1 MELPEKISK
10 IYDLFKNYYT
20 EERVDITFVDPYAYI
35 IVHWP
40 SVTVKNENDDSI
52 EIYDL
57 FCKICV
63 RTEGRIVNRPL
74 FLRSTYTENQFAAG
88 YIHSHI
94 RRLGSISDIV
104 SWAGCCLGR
113 GPILGTIGEL
123 EGLLQDEERLLNLW
137 VLFIWELDKYVHVES
152 LDGGPYIRLTE
163 VLNPRFNTTIKS
175 ISGIPPS
182 GGLGMPY
189 KYTEGLH
196 NITCEEFYS
205 KLNKCIKNFM
215 KYLLHSNILKFSYNQ
230 GYIIGMSV
238 TEYVYAVSNAFIT
251 WSNDVYKAFTDKKDK
266 AIFKGLTKWLSQ
278 EVKFKEGYFVIESDG
293 TSRAVRTLHDNIGK
307 EIITFKGNKIKLR
320 VQDDNKNI
328 VPKVYNILNYKVLSY
343 IAYSVL
349 NYLNI
354 NYNPIKNI
362 TNGNKQSTKD

>member
-63 RTEGRIVNRPL
+63 NTEGRVINRPL
-74 FLRSTYTENQFAAG
+74 FLRSTYTENQFVAG

-94 RRLGSISDIV
+94 RRLSGISDTA

-123 EGLLQDEERLLNLW
+123 EGLIQDEERLLNLW

-163 VLNPRFNTTIKS
+163 VLNPRANTFIKS

-182 GGLGMPY
+182 DGLGMSY

-196 NITCEEFYS
+196 NITRKEFYS

-215 KYLLHSNILKFSYNQ
+215 KYLLHNNILKFSYNQ

-251 WSNDVYKAFTDKKDK
+251 WSNDVYKAFTTKEDK

-278 EVKFKEGYFVIESDG
+278 EVKFKEGYFVIEADG
-293 TSRAVRTLHDNIGK
+293 VSRDVKTLHDNIGK

-320 VQDDNKNI
+320 VQDDNKDI

-343 IAYSVL
+343 IAYFVL
-349 NYLNI
+349 DYLNI

>member
-40 SVTVKNENDDSI
+40 LVTVKNENDDSI

-63 RTEGRIVNRPL
+63 NTEGRIINRPL

-94 RRLGSISDIV
+94 RRLSGISDTV

-123 EGLLQDEERLLNLW
+123 EGLIQDEERLLNLW

-163 VLNPRFNTTIKS
+163 VLNPRFNTTIKG

-182 GGLGMPY
+182 AGLGMPY

-238 TEYVYAVSNAFIT
+238 TEYVYAVSNAFIA
-251 WSNDVYKAFTDKKDK
+251 WSNDVYKAFTTKKDK
-266 AIFKGLTKWLSQ
+266 AIFKGLTKWLPQ

-293 TSRAVRTLHDNIGK
+293 ISRAVKTLHDNIGK

-320 VQDDNKNI
+320 VQDDNKDI

-362 TNGNKQSTKD
+362 TNGNK

>member
-20 EERVDITFVDPYAYI
+20 EERVDIIFVDPYAYI

-63 RTEGRIVNRPL
+63 NTEGRIINRPL
-74 FLRSTYTENQFAAG
+74 FLRSTYTENQFVAG

-94 RRLGSISDIV
+94 RRLGSINDTV
-104 SWAGCCLGR
+104 SWAGCCLGS
-113 GPILGTIGEL
+113 GPILGTIREL
-123 EGLLQDEERLLNLW
+123 EGLIQDEERLLNLW

-163 VLNPRFNTTIKS
+163 VLNPRANTFIKS

-182 GGLGMPY
+182 NGLGIPY
-189 KYTEGLH
+189 RYTEGLH
-196 NITCEEFYS
+196 NITSEEFNS
-205 KLNKCIKNFM
+205 KLNKCIKNFV

-251 WSNDVYKAFTDKKDK
+251 WSNDVYKAFTTKKDK

-278 EVKFKEGYFVIESDG
+278 EVKFKEGYFVIEADG
-293 TSRAVRTLHDNIGK
+293 VSRAVKTLHDNIGK

-343 IAYSVL
+343 IAYFVL

-362 TNGNKQSTKD
+362 TNGNK